1 MVAGGRAV
9 RAALVAAVLCGCN
22 QAPAP
27 APLAPSV
34 PSPSPSPLPVPG
46 PATMAFADALA
57 ARMPDVHVGETV
69 AHEAFPFLDV
79 PGVRITAAGESV
91 FVFEF
96 ASSSLAEAT
105 AARISP
111 DGKLVGAAH
120 VDWIS
125 TPHFYRSGTL
135 LVLYVGQT
143 PELLRA
149 LEEIL
154 GPQVAG
160 GA

>member
-9 RAALVAAVLCGCN
+9 RAALVAAVLCGCD

-34 PSPSPSPLPVPG
+34 LSPSPSPLPVPG

-57 ARMPDVHVGETV
+57 ARVPGVQVGETMG
-69 AHEAFPFLDV
+69 HEVFPFFDV
-79 PGVRITAAGESV
+79 PEVRITAAGESV

-96 ASSSLAEAT
+96 ASSSLAET
-105 AARISP
+105 SAARISP
-111 DGKLVGAAH
+111 DGRTVGM
-120 VDWIS
+120 VQVEWIS

-135 LVLYVGQT
+135 IVLYVGQT